1 MTEYLT
7 GLELFQISLNSV
19 LLFGNSTFDLNPTKV
34 HQKLPGA
41 SLQVKKKYNF
51 AVSIG
56 KSILPL
62 MIMD

>member
-7 GLELFQISLNSV
+7 GQELFQISLNSV
-19 LLFGNSTFDLNPTKV
+19 LFGNSTFDLNPTKV

-41 SLQVKKKYNF
+41 SLQVTKKYNY